1 MQFRVIVPQGSKS
14 GQTLRI
20 RCPDGSMGD
29 IAIPRGLKEGDTF
42 IFQMDVPDENA
53 VREAQKRQQQNGA
66 AIDPSPATSSSASCG
81 GGVGSRK
88 RHQQGGSGGAS
99 VAGTAVTAAA
109 TTASVTSPQGASF
122 LDREIIDV
130 RDFVAA
136 LGIGMLIGISIVAGF
151 LVGVLMATDP

>member
-1 MQFRVIVPQGSKS
+1 
-14 GQTLRI
+14 
-20 RCPDGSMGD
+20 MGD

-42 IFQMDVPDENA
+42 IFEMDVPDENA
-53 VREAQKRQQQNGA
+53 VREAQKRQQNGA
-66 AIDPSPATSSSASCG
+66 AIDPSPASSSASG
-81 GGVGSRK
+81 SGGVGSRK

-99 VAGTAVTAAA
+99 VAGTTVTAAA

-122 LDREIIDV
+122 LDREIIDA